1 MNKYIILTI
10 FNDTIGFS
18 TNLNYVESEI
28 DDIVEFYFDLEGVK
42 EEKEKEYMKE
52 NIEVEDDGCRL
63 YFDDEVDYM
72 EIKKIKS

>member
-28 DDIVEFYFDLEGVK
+28 DDIVEFYFDLEGIK